1 MSVKIVTFEAEN
13 VKRVKCVQ
21 MAPSANGLTIIGGK
35 NKNGKTSVL
44 DAITYALGGE
54 KCRPKNFTRE
64 GSAVPG
70 KIRIELSNGLIVE
83 RSGKNAALKVTDP
96 SGQKAGQKL
105 LNEFIEPLALNLPKF
120 MNATDKE
127 KSETLLQIIGVG
139 DELAR
144 LDKEESVAYGERTLI
159 GRDADKKSKL
169 AEALEYYADAPE
181 ELVSATELIKEQQAI
196 LARNGENQRKRE
208 KVGEIEQAIAL
219 NAVGKDRIRN
229 EIASINAQIELLKK
243 EMSSK
248 EGELAKYTYEE
259 ETLQDDLETAR
270 KTAEQL
276 HDESTAEIEESIANI
291 EEINRRV
298 RANNTKAIAVDE
310 AEQLRHE
317 YESMTAKIESIRDA
331 RKALLD
337 GADLPLE
344 GLGVADGALTYNN
357 QAWSDMS
364 GAEQLI
370 VSTAIVRKLNP
381 ECGFVLMDKLE
392 QMDMDTL
399 KEFGAWLEKEGL
411 QVIAT
416 RVSTG
421 EECSIV
427 IEDGTGIME
436 APKAEPKKEFT
447 PKAWTPGEF

>member
-21 MAPSANGLTIIGGK
+21 MAPSENGLTIIGGK

-181 ELVSATELIKEQQAI
+181 ELVSATELIREQQAI

-208 KVGEIEQAIAL
+208 RVKEITFEKHRIYDEAQRLEQQIADLQARLEERRKAYEKVSEDEAIAM
-219 NAVGKDRIRN
+219 KD
-229 EIASINAQIELLKK
+229 A
-243 EMSSK
+243 
-248 EGELAKYTYEE
+248 
-259 ETLQDDLETAR
+259 
-270 KTAEQL
+270 AEL
-276 HDESTAEIEESIANI
+276 HDENTAEIEASIANI

-344 GLGVADGALTYNN
+344 GLGVTDGALTYNG

-399 KEFGAWLEKEGL
+399 RAFGAWLEKEGL

-436 APKAEPKKEFT
+436 APKTEPKKEFT

>member
-21 MAPSANGLTIIGGK
+21 MAPSENGLTIIGGK

-144 LDKEESVAYGERTLI
+144 LDKEESLAYGERTLI
-159 GRDADKKSKL
+159 GRDADKKAKL

-181 ELVSATELIKEQQAI
+181 ELVSASELIREQQAI

-208 KVGEIEQAIAL
+208 RVKEITFEKHRIYDEAQRLEQQIADLQTRLEERRQAYEKVAEDEAIAM
-219 NAVGKDRIRN
+219 KD
-229 EIASINAQIELLKK
+229 A
-243 EMSSK
+243 
-248 EGELAKYTYEE
+248 
-259 ETLQDDLETAR
+259 
-270 KTAEQL
+270 AEL
-276 HDESTAEIEESIANI
+276 HDENTAEIEESIANI

-298 RANNTKAIAVDE
+298 RANTTKAIAMDE

-344 GLGVADGALTYNN
+344 GLGVTDGALTYNG

-399 KEFGAWLEKEGL
+399 KEFGTWLEKEGL

-436 APKAEPKKEFT
+436 APKTEPKKEFT

>member
-21 MAPSANGLTIIGGK
+21 MAPSENGLTIIGGK

-139 DELAR
+139 TELAR
-144 LDKEESVAYGERTLI
+144 LDKEESLAYGERTLV

-181 ELVSATELIKEQQAI
+181 ELVSASELIKEQQAI

-208 KVGEIEQAIAL
+208 RVKEITFEKHRIYDEAQRLKQQIADLQARLEERRQAYEKVAEDEAIAMKDAAEL
-219 NAVGKDRIRN
+219 N
-229 EIASINAQIELLKK
+229 
-243 EMSSK
+243 
-248 EGELAKYTYEE
+248 
-259 ETLQDDLETAR
+259 
-270 KTAEQL
+270 
-276 HDESTAEIEESIANI
+276 DESTAEIEESIANI

-298 RANNTKAIAVDE
+298 RANTTKAIAVDE

-344 GLGVADGALTYNN
+344 GLGVADGALTYNG

-421 EECSIV
+421 EECSII

-436 APKAEPKKEFT
+436 APAPKKEFT